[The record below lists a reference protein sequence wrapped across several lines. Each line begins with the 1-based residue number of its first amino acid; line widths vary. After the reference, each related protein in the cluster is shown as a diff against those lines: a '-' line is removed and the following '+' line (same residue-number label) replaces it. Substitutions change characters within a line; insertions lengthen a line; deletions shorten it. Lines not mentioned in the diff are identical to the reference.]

1 MKTIA
6 LTASTIEKGFK
17 LYRRYTEFVLLGGRA
32 AGEVVCPVILPFTDD
47 PATIRAYAEQFDGY
61 ICTGGDDVD
70 PALYGEERHPA
81 CGDTEPARDRFE
93 LALLRELIAL
103 DRPVFGICRGIQVM
117 NVALGGTLWQDIY
130 AQAVGTRTPHRE
142 EDAEGNTH
150 HTVYVSGNLSR
161 LLGKCEIRTNSYHH
175 QAVKRPGDTLVVAA
189 RSHDGLTEAVES
201 TKLTYYKAVQWH
213 PEVGPDDISVSL
225 VTDFLKACGPRA

>member
-17 LYRRYTEFVLLGGRA
+17 LYRRYTDYVLLGGRA
-32 AGEVVCPVILPFTDD
+32 LGETVCPVILPFTDD
-47 PATIRAYAEQFDGY
+47 PAVIRAYAERFDGY
-61 ICTGGDDVD
+61 LCTGGDDVD
-70 PALYGEERHPA
+70 PAYYGEVRHPA
-81 CGDTEPARDRFE
+81 CGEGEPARDRFE
-93 LALLRELIAL
+93 LALLKELIAL

-142 EDAEGNTH
+142 TDADGNTS
-150 HTVYVSGNLSR
+150 HTVYASGNLAK
-161 LLGKCEIRTNSYHH
+161 LLEACEIRTNSYHH
-175 QAVKRPGDTLVVAA
+175 QAVKQPGDGLVAAA

-201 TKLTYYKAVQWH
+201 VKLTYYKAVQWH
-213 PEVGPDDISVSL
+213 PEVRPNDVSVTL
-225 VTDFLKACGPRA
+225 IADFLKNCR

>member
-17 LYRRYTEFVLLGGRA
+17 LYRRYTEYVLLGGRA
-32 AGEVVCPVILPFTDD
+32 LGEVVCPVILPFTDD
-47 PATIRAYAEQFDGY
+47 AATIRAYAERFDGY
-61 ICTGGDDVD
+61 LCTGGDDVD
-70 PALYGEERHPA
+70 PAYYGEERHPA
-81 CGDTEPARDRFE
+81 CGEGEPDRDRFE

-142 EDAEGNTH
+142 TDAEGNTH
-150 HTVYVSGNLSR
+150 HTVYASGSLAK
-161 LLGKCEIRTNSYHH
+161 LLGACEIRTNSYHH
-175 QAVKRPGDTLVVAA
+175 QAVKRPGDGLVVAA
-189 RSHDGLTEAVES
+189 RSHDGLVEAVES
-201 TKLTYYKAVQWH
+201 EKLTYYKAVQWH
-213 PEVGPDDISVSL
+213 PEVGPDEISTVL
-225 VTDFLKACGPRA
+225 ITDFLKACR